1 MKRHDFDV
9 KLKEL
14 AGLKSVKYTHEIWNK
29 LASALFELLSN
40 LPQGESI
47 KFGKFGKF
55 VVCERAAR
63 RIRNPKTGG
72 IMELP
77 KCKTVK
83 FKLTEHMKEAVKN
96 SENTENK

>member
-14 AGLKSVKYTHEIWNK
+14 AGFRSVKYTHEIWNK
-29 LASALFELLSN
+29 LAAALFELLSN

-96 SENTENK
+96 SENTEDK